1 MWAPES
7 TAGPCI
13 HPPITISEA
22 SNHVPTAEL
31 RLFNCARLFYDMRV
45 QPARM
50 RSVLVPG
57 RAMRLRCGV
66 DASEVFCKRRIQV
79 RPVALTPV
87 HSTAVPER
95 VPASFSIQDV
105 T

>member
-1 MWAPES
+1 MGSRVEGW
-7 TAGPCI
+7 
-13 HPPITISEA
+13 PITRCEA

-31 RLFNCARLFYDMRV
+31 RLFNCAGRFRDMRV

-50 RSVLVPG
+50 RSVPG
-57 RAMRLRCGV
+57 RAMHQRCGV
-66 DASEVFCKRRIQV
+66 DASEVFSKRRMQV
-79 RPVALTPV
+79 RPVALTSV
-87 HSTAVPER
+87 HSAGVPAR